1 MALNLVLFVSVMVA
15 ALALPIAKA
24 TLPIGADVVFQVQP
38 SFVPCSING
47 SLGANVTIRAFPN
60 AQVQLQCG
68 AGNVVATTTT
78 NAAGVFSFSLDAIR
92 LSLSATLGLS
102 ACDLVVITPLS
113 TCNSTLP
120 AVGVLESDIQFV
132 ATNVV
137 GARIIFNFRPVG
149 FRYSSST

>member
-1 MALNLVLFVSVMVA
+1 MALKLVLFVSVLAA

-24 TLPIGADVVFQVQP
+24 TL
-38 SFVPCSING
+38 
-47 SLGANVTIRAFPN
+47 GANVTIRAFPSRFSQNLLRLVQCTMTTHIN

-78 NAAGVFSFSLDAIR
+78 NATGVFSFSLDAIR

-120 AVGVLESDIQFV
+120 ALGVLESDIQFV
-132 ATNVV
+132 ATSVV
-137 GARIIFNFRPVG
+137 GARIIFNFRLVG

>member
-1 MALNLVLFVSVMVA
+1 MALKLVLFVSVLVA
-15 ALALPIAKA
+15 ALTLPIAKA
-24 TLPIGADVVFQVQP
+24 TLPIRAVF
-38 SFVPCSING
+38 F
-47 SLGANVTIRAFPN
+47 LD

>member
-1 MALNLVLFVSVMVA
+1 MAYKLVLFVSVMVA

-24 TLPIGADVVFQVQP
+24 TLPIGAGVVVQVQP
-38 SFVPCSING
+38 SFVPCSINV
-47 SLGANVTIRAFPN
+47 SLGANVNIRAFPN

-78 NAAGVFSFSLDAIR
+78 NATGVFSFYLDAIR
-92 LSLSATLGLS
+92 LSLSAALDLG

-120 AVGVLESDIQFV
+120 AVGVLKSDIQFV

-137 GARIIFNFRPVG
+137 GARIIFTFRPVG

>member
-1 MALNLVLFVSVMVA
+1 MAYKLVLFVSVMVA

-24 TLPIGADVVFQVQP
+24 TLPIGAGVVVQVQP
-38 SFVPCSING
+38 SFVPCSINV

-78 NAAGVFSFSLDAIR
+78 NAVGVFSFYLDAIR
-92 LSLSATLGLS
+92 LSVSAALGLR

-120 AVGVLESDIQFV
+120 AVGVLKSDIQFV

-137 GARIIFNFRPVG
+137 GARIIFTFRPVG